1 MAEILFINLYFQQ
14 VGWLKMIKIQNL
26 YKQYGKN
33 IAVDH
38 LDLHIQD
45 GEIFGFVGPNGAG
58 KTTTLKVIATLLMP
72 DQGQVTIDGKSI
84 YSDIKGIRSSIG
96 YMPDF
101 FGVYDNLTAHEY
113 LSFFG
118 DIAQIEKKQLEKTID
133 ELLELVELTDKK
145 HEMVD
150 GLSRGMKQ
158 RLCLAR
164 ALVHNPKILLLDEPA
179 SGLDPRAR
187 VQMKDILKELKH
199 MGKTVVISS
208 HILPELAEL
217 CSTIGII
224 NKGKIVQK
232 GTVEEINERVF
243 GAAPIKVDFL
253 PSEFDM
259 VNYVRTVSD
268 LKLVQHTDSTMD
280 ILLKGNEEAAAK
292 LLKSL
297 VDKGG
302 LITSFRKTEN
312 NLESLFMELTGG
324 EDHA

>member
-1 MAEILFINLYFQQ
+1 
-14 VGWLKMIKIQNL
+14 MIKIENL
-26 YKQYGKN
+26 YKRYGKN
-33 IAVDH
+33 IAVNH
-38 LDLHIQD
+38 LDLTINE

-72 DQGQVTIDGKSI
+72 DAGQVMIDGKSI

-101 FGVYDNLTAHEY
+101 FGVYDNLTAYEY
-113 LSFFG
+113 LAFFG
-118 DIAQIEKKQLEKTID
+118 DIAHVEKHQLEKTID

-145 HEMVD
+145 NEMVD

-243 GAAPIKVDFL
+243 GASPIKIDFM
-253 PSEFDM
+253 PNEFDLIQYIKTM
-259 VNYVRTVSD
+259 PE
-268 LKLVQHTDSTMD
+268 LKLVQHTDTTVD
-280 ILLKGNEEAAAK
+280 ILLKGNDEVAAHF
-292 LLKSL
+292 LKTL
-297 VDKGG
+297 VNRGVMV
-302 LITSFRKTEN
+302 TSFSKTEN

-324 EDHA
+324 EKDA

>member
-1 MAEILFINLYFQQ
+1 
-14 VGWLKMIKIQNL
+14 MIKIKNL
-26 YKQYGKN
+26 YKRYGKN
-33 IAVDH
+33 VAVDH
-38 LDLHIQD
+38 LDLEIAQ

-58 KTTTLKVIATLLMP
+58 KTTTLKVISTLLMP
-72 DQGQVTIDGKSI
+72 NSGEVMIDGKSI

-101 FGVYDNLTAHEY
+101 FGVYDNLTAYEY

-118 DIAQIEKKQLEKTID
+118 DIAQIEKSQLENSID

-187 VQMKDILKELKH
+187 VQMKDILKELRH
-199 MGKTVVISS
+199 MGKTVIISS

-224 NKGKIVQK
+224 NKGKIIQN
-232 GTVEEINERVF
+232 GTVDEINERVF
-243 GAAPIKVDFL
+243 GASPIKIEFMQ
-253 PSEFDM
+253 SEFDL
-259 VNYVRTVSD
+259 
-268 LKLVQHTDSTMD
+268 LKYTKTIPGLKIVHHTDTSMD
-280 ILLKGNEEAAAK
+280 ILLKGNEEASAS
-292 LLKSL
+292 LLRNL
-297 VDKGG
+297 IERGAM
-302 LITSFRKTEN
+302 ITSFRKMEN

-324 EDHA
+324 EENA

>member
-1 MAEILFINLYFQQ
+1 
-14 VGWLKMIKIQNL
+14 MIKIEGL
-26 YKQYGKN
+26 YKAYGKN
-33 IAVDH
+33 IAVNH
-38 LDLHIQD
+38 LDLSIGE

-72 DQGQVTIDGKSI
+72 DSGKVLIDDKSI

-101 FGVYDNLTAHEY
+101 FGVYENLTSYEY

-118 DIAQIEKKQLEKTID
+118 EIAGLERMQLEKTID
-133 ELLELVELTDKK
+133 ELLELVNLVDKK

-199 MGKTVVISS
+199 MGKTVIISS

-232 GTVEEINERVF
+232 GTVEEINDRVF
-243 GAAPIKVDFL
+243 GASPIKMDYIENEVDVLNFVKAI
-253 PSEFDM
+253 PS
-259 VNYVRTVSD
+259 
-268 LKLVQHTDSTMD
+268 LKVIQHTERSMD
-280 ILLKGNEEAAAK
+280 FLLKGSERDAAE
-292 LLKSL
+292 LLKSM
-297 VDKGG
+297 VHQG
-302 LITSFRKTEN
+302 IAVTSFRKMEN

-324 EDHA
+324 EDNA

>member
-1 MAEILFINLYFQQ
+1 
-14 VGWLKMIKIQNL
+14 MIKIENL
-26 YKQYGKN
+26 YKRYGKN
-33 IAVDH
+33 IAVNH
-38 LDLHIQD
+38 LDLTINE

-72 DQGQVTIDGKSI
+72 DAGQVMIDGKSI

-101 FGVYDNLTAHEY
+101 FGVYDNLTAYEY
-113 LSFFG
+113 LAFFG
-118 DIAQIEKKQLEKTID
+118 DIAHVEKHQLEKTID

-145 HEMVD
+145 NEMVD

-164 ALVHNPKILLLDEPA
+164 ALVHNPKILLDEPA

-243 GAAPIKVDFL
+243 GASPIKIDFM
-253 PSEFDM
+253 PNEFDLIQYIKTM
-259 VNYVRTVSD
+259 PE
-268 LKLVQHTDSTMD
+268 LKLVQHTDTTVD
-280 ILLKGNEEAAAK
+280 ILLKGNDEVAAHF
-292 LLKSL
+292 LKTL
-297 VDKGG
+297 VNRGVMV
-302 LITSFRKTEN
+302 TSFRKTEN

-324 EDHA
+324 EKDA

>member
-1 MAEILFINLYFQQ
+1 
-14 VGWLKMIKIQNL
+14 MIKIEKL
-26 YKQYGKN
+26 YKRYGKN

-38 LDLHIQD
+38 LDLHIAD

-72 DQGQVTIDGKSI
+72 DQGKVMIDGKSI
-84 YSDIKGIRSSIG
+84 YSDVKGIRSSIG

-101 FGVYDNLTAHEY
+101 FGVYDNLTSHEY

-118 DIAQIEKKQLEKTID
+118 DIAQIEKSQMEKTID

-145 HEMVD
+145 YEMVD

-199 MGKTVVISS
+199 MGKTVIISS

-224 NKGKIVQK
+224 NKGKIIQK
-232 GTVEEINERVF
+232 GTVDEINERVF

-253 PSEFDM
+253 PSEFDL
-259 VNYVRTVSD
+259 VSYIRTLPD
-268 LKLVQHTDSTMD
+268 LKLVQHSASSMD
-280 ILLKGNEEAAAK
+280 LLLKGNDYASAS
-292 LLKSL
+292 LLKNL
-297 VDKGG
+297 VDKGV
-302 LITSFRKTEN
+302 LITSFKRMEN

-324 EDHA
+324 EENA